1 MIVIKINEAR
11 KSIGQTKITFG
22 NRPLSQCFM
31 IVPILFFLV
40 SCSPDLPHDV
50 ADEYDRLPAKVD
62 YNIHVKPVLSDKCF
76 ACHGPDKAKQK
87 AGLRLD
93 MAATAYSELPDH
105 PDKVAIDP
113 GNLVGSEM
121 FHRMMSDDPE
131 YVMPSVNSHLTLSAK
146 EKATLIKWIEQGAE
160 YKPHWAFVKPE
171 KANVPD
177 VKNTAWPGNPI
188 DRFILNKLEDENMQ
202 PSLPAQ
208 KELLLRRLSLDLTGL
223 PPTLDEIDLFVTDD
237 SKNAYEKQVD
247 RLLNSPHFGEK
258 MAIDWLDLARFSDSH
273 GYTVDRILDM
283 SPYRD
288 WVIKSFNDNLPY
300 DKFIQ
305 WQLAGD
311 LMPKPTK
318 EMLIATAFNRIHQ
331 QNTEGGIIEEEF
343 RTEYVVDR
351 TNTTGVAIMGLPVG
365 CARCHDHKYDP
376 ISQKNYYEMFAF
388 FNNVKEAGQI
398 SFNDA
403 MPSPTMLL
411 PTEEMEKILQF
422 INGKITTQEQKMMQA
437 KQAAEG
443 DFNSWLQAKKYASL
457 TNEKIP
463 APGLLA
469 HYNFNDG
476 SLRNQAKSN
485 ETGAMKRGLGA
496 VPGEEPEFI
505 SHESGKALALNG
517 DEWFDLGKT
526 GAFRKSDPFSIS
538 ISVVVPKEFS
548 EGVIFHKCVAERLYN
563 YRGYHL
569 YIRDNKL
576 ELSLAHTAPS
586 DAITKISKQP
596 LPRGQWLHFTMTYDG
611 SGKASG
617 LKLFQEGKELHM
629 ETTMDQLA
637 KDILLD
643 YKEQPGLQIGAWDR
657 GLGLKDGKV
666 DDILVYNRML
676 TEYEVG
682 VIAGISRWSSITTK
696 LPNQLSVG
704 EKTILR
710 NYYLANVNPS
720 MLAMQNELKSQRVA
734 LADSTED
741 IQEYMIMQEMP
752 HPRKS
757 YLLKRG
763 NYNELGEEVF
773 PNTPESI
780 LPFPKEL
787 PKNRYGLSQWLT
799 ESNHPLTAR
808 VAVNRY
814 WQNFFG
820 TGLVKTSEDF
830 GNQGDMPSHPEL
842 LDWLAVNFRESG
854 WDIKKLCKLMA
865 MSATYQQDSK
875 VMPTTR
881 DKDPENRLLSHG
893 PSIRLSAEMIRDNA
907 LMASGLMNNKIGGKS
922 VKPYQPE
929 DLWEINNTS
938 YKADE
943 GDDVYRR
950 SLYVLIKRSV
960 PNPTLA
966 TFDATSRSY
975 CVARRQQTNTPLQAL
990 ITLNDPTF
998 VEAAK
1003 VIGEQI
1009 AQSDNQSRAITEAYR
1024 KLTGLTPSPQQLG
1037 LLQRLQENELK
1048 KIRKD
1053 LTKAKGWLQ
1062 AGQYQ
1067 VNKNL
1072 DPALVAANAVL
1083 ASVILNSDATL
1094 MKR

>member
-1 MIVIKINEAR
+1 MN
-11 KSIGQTKITFG
+11 
-22 NRPLSQCFM
+22 QCFLSAFAVLLL
-31 IVPILFFLV
+31 I
-40 SCSPDLPHDV
+40 SCSPDLPQDV
-50 ADEYDRLPAKVD
+50 ADEYAKLPVKVD

-76 ACHGPDKAKQK
+76 ICHGPDKAKLK

-93 MAATAYSELPDH
+93 ISSVAYEELPEN
-105 PDKVAIDP
+105 PGKVAIDP
-113 GNLVGSEM
+113 KNLNGSEM
-121 FHRMMSDDPE
+121 FHRIMSSDPE
-131 YVMPSVNSHLTLSAK
+131 YAMPSHKSHLSLSAK
-146 EKATLIKWIEQGAE
+146 EKAILIKWIEQGAE

-171 KANVPD
+171 KTNVPD
-177 VKNTAWPGNPI
+177 VKNSDWPINPV
-188 DRFILNKLEDENMQ
+188 DHFVLHKLEEENMQ
-202 PSLPAQ
+202 PSTQADR
-208 KELLLRRLSLDLTGL
+208 ELLLRRLSLDLTGL
-223 PPTLDEIDLFVTDD
+223 PPTIDEIDSFVNDD
-237 SKNAYEKQVD
+237 SPDAYEKQVD
-247 RLLNSPHFGEK
+247 RLLNSQRFGEK
-258 MAIDWLDLARFSDSH
+258 MATNWLDLARFSDSH

-288 WVIKSFNDNLPY
+288 WVIKSFNTNLRY

-311 LMPKPTK
+311 LMPDATK

-376 ISQKNYYEMFAF
+376 ISQKNYYELFAF

-411 PTEEMEKILQF
+411 PTEEKEKIIQF
-422 INGKITTQEQKMMQA
+422 IQEKITTLEQKIAHAVQV
-437 KQAAEG
+437 AEV
-443 DFNSWLQAKKYASL
+443 DFSKWLQTKSYASL
-457 TNEKIP
+457 NNEKIP
-463 APGLLA
+463 ASGLLA
-469 HYNFNDG
+469 HYNFDNG
-476 SLRNQAKSN
+476 SLQNNAKST
-485 ETGAMKRGLGA
+485 EEGAMKRGLGA
-496 VPGEEPEFI
+496 VPGEKPEFI
-505 SHESGKALALNG
+505 NRENGKALALNG

-526 GAFRKSDPFSIS
+526 GVFRKSDPFSIS
-538 ISVVVPKEFS
+538 LSVFIPKDFN

-569 YIRDNKL
+569 YLRDNRL
-576 ELSLAHTAPS
+576 ELSMAHTAPS
-586 DAITKISKQP
+586 DAITKISKQH
-596 LPRGQWLHFTMTYDG
+596 LPREQWLQFTLTYDG
-611 SGKASG
+611 SGKANG
-617 LKLFQEGKELHM
+617 LKLFQDGKELDM

-643 YKEQPGLQIGAWDR
+643 YKEQPGLQVGAWDR
-657 GLGLKDGKV
+657 GFGLKEGKV
-666 DDILVYNRML
+666 DDILVYNRTL
-676 TEYEVG
+676 TEYEVK
-682 VIAGISRWSSITTK
+682 VIAGISKWTSITTK
-696 LPNQLSVG
+696 EPGQLSAE
-704 EKTILR
+704 EKTILMK
-710 NYYLANVNPS
+710 YYLANVNPS
-720 MLAMQNELKSQRVA
+720 MLAIQKELKTRRA
-734 LADSTED
+734 ELADSTEN

-752 HPRKS
+752 QPRKA

-763 NYNELGEEVF
+763 NYNEFGEEVF
-773 PNTPESI
+773 PCTPESI

-787 PKNRYGLSQWLT
+787 PKNRYGLALWLT
-799 ESNHPLTAR
+799 DSNHPLTAR
-808 VAVNRY
+808 VTVNHY

-830 GNQGDMPSHPEL
+830 GNQGDMPSHLEL
-842 LDWLAVNFRESG
+842 LDWLAVTFRESG
-854 WDIKKLCKLMA
+854 WDIKKLCKLIA
-865 MSATYQQDSK
+865 MSATYKQESK
-875 VMPTTR
+875 VISSTR
-881 DKDPENRLLSHG
+881 DKDPENRWFSHG

-907 LMASGLMNNKIGGKS
+907 LVASGLMNNKIGGKS

-929 DLWEINNTS
+929 GLWEINNTS
-938 YKADE
+938 YKADT

-975 CVARRQQTNTPLQAL
+975 CVARRQKTNTPLQAL
-990 ITLNDPTF
+990 VTLNDPTF

-1003 VIGEQI
+1003 VLGEQI
-1009 AQSDNQSRAITEAYR
+1009 AMSDNQSKAITEAYR
-1024 KLTGLTPSPQQLG
+1024 KLTGLTPSQKELD

-1048 KIRKD
+1048 KFRGDIN
-1053 LTKAKGWLQ
+1053 KAKGWLQ

-1072 DPALVAANAVL
+1072 DPALVAANTVV

>member
-1 MIVIKINEAR
+1 MIVINLSFLKVQIATTNFTFRNLLINR
-11 KSIGQTKITFG
+11 WI
-22 NRPLSQCFM
+22 LSAFTVALL
-31 IVPILFFLV
+31 I
-40 SCSPDLPHDV
+40 SCSPDLPDEV
-50 ADEYDRLPAKVD
+50 ANEYASLPVKVD

-93 MAATAYSELPDH
+93 IAEVAYGQLSENPG
-105 PDKVAIDP
+105 KVAINP
-113 GNLVGSEM
+113 GSLNGSEM

-146 EKATLIKWIEQGAE
+146 EKAILIKWIEQGAE

-177 VKNTAWPGNPI
+177 VNNTAWPINAI
-188 DRFILNKLEDENMQ
+188 DHFILQRLEEENIK
-202 PSLPAQ
+202 PSARAQ

-223 PPTLDEIDLFVTDD
+223 PPGVDEIDAFVNDD
-237 SKNAYEKQVD
+237 SQDAYEKQVD
-247 RLLNSPHFGEK
+247 RLLNSPRFGEK
-258 MAIDWLDLARFSDSH
+258 MATDWLDLARFSDSH

-311 LMPKPTK
+311 LMPEPTK
-318 EMLIATAFNRIHQ
+318 EMMIATAFNRIHQ

-376 ISQKNYYEMFAF
+376 ISQKNYYELFAF

-411 PTEEMEKILQF
+411 PTEEKEKIIQF
-422 INGKITTQEQKMMQA
+422 IKEKITTQEQKMNQA
-437 KQAAEG
+437 EQEAEG
-443 DFNSWLQAKKYASL
+443 DFKTWLQKKSYASL

-463 APGLLA
+463 ASGLLA

-496 VPGEEPEFI
+496 VPGERPEFI
-505 SHESGKALALNG
+505 NCESGKALALNG

-538 ISVVVPKEFS
+538 ISMFVPKEFS

-576 ELSLAHTAPS
+576 ELSMAHTAPS

-596 LPRGQWLHFTMTYDG
+596 LLREQWLQFTMTYDG

-617 LKLFQEGKELHM
+617 LKLFQDGRELDM

-643 YKEQPGLQIGAWDR
+643 YKEQPGLQVGAWDR

-666 DDILVYNRML
+666 DDILVYNRAL
-676 TEYEVG
+676 TEYEVE

-696 LPNQLSVG
+696 EPDQLSAE
-704 EKTILR
+704 EKAILR
-710 NYYLANVNPS
+710 SYYLANINPL
-720 MLAMQNELKSQRVA
+720 MLAIQKELKSQRA
-734 LADSTED
+734 SLADSTES

-752 HPRKS
+752 QPRKA

-780 LPFPKEL
+780 LPFPNEL

-799 ESNHPLTAR
+799 DSNHPLTAR

-842 LDWLAVNFRESG
+842 LDWLAVTFRESG
-854 WDIKKLCKLMA
+854 WDIKKLCKQIA

-875 VMPTTR
+875 VTSATGE
-881 DKDPENRLLSHG
+881 KDPENRLLSHG

-907 LMASGLMNNKIGGKS
+907 LVASGLMNNKIGGKS
-922 VKPYQPE
+922 VKPYQP
-929 DLWEINNTS
+929 DGLWEINNTS
-938 YKADE
+938 YIADA

-975 CVARRQQTNTPLQAL
+975 CVARRQKTNTPLQAL
-990 ITLNDPTF
+990 VTLNDPTF

-1003 VIGEQI
+1003 VIGEKI
-1009 AQSDNQSRAITEAYR
+1009 AQSDDQSIAITEAYR
-1024 KLTGLTPSPQQLG
+1024 KLTGLSPSPQQLD

-1048 KIRKD
+1048 KFRKD
-1053 LTKAKGWLQ
+1053 MSKAKGWLQ

-1067 VNKNL
+1067 VDKNL
-1072 DPALVAANAVL
+1072 DPALVAANAVV